1 MFSLEQRNALLA
13 SLRGIDRPCRVMEV
27 CGTHTVNI
35 ARSGLKQIL
44 PPQIQL
50 LSGPGCPVCVTG
62 QGDIDAAI
70 ALAKIPGVTILTF
83 GDMMRVPGSESSLQ
97 MEQACGRDIRI
108 LYSPYEALRIAG
120 EHPKQQVV
128 FLAVGFETTMPS
140 IAAIIRSASQQRI
153 TNLSF
158 LLMGKLLPPAL
169 RVLCQQDI
177 ARIDGF
183 LLPGHVTA
191 IIGMEPLRFLATE
204 FGRPGV
210 VAGFQPEEILL
221 ALAILVH
228 RIGAGEI
235 GVEIAYRSVVR
246 PEGNHTAQA
255 LLKEVFHPTDV
266 PWRGLGLIP
275 DSGLAFQTSYTNFDA
290 RKRFSLQEFASK
302 DPDGCLC
309 GEILR
314 GRLASKDCPLFGR
327 NCTPET
333 PIGPCMVSSEGSCAA
348 VYRYERWK

>member
-1 MFSLEQRNALLA
+1 MFSPKQRDALLA
-13 SLRGIDRPCRVMEV
+13 SLRGINHPCRVMEV
-27 CGTHTVNI
+27 CGTHTVSI
-35 ARSGLKQIL
+35 ARSGLKQML

-50 LSGPGCPVCVTG
+50 LSGPGCPVCVTA

-70 ALAKIPGVTILTF
+70 ALARIPGVTILTF
-83 GDMMRVPGSESSLQ
+83 GDMIRVPGSESSLQ
-97 MEQACGRDIRI
+97 MEHACGRDIRI
-108 LYSPYEALRIAG
+108 LYSPYDALHIAM
-120 EHPKQQVV
+120 ENPEQQVV
-128 FLAVGFETTMPS
+128 FLAVGFETTMPL
-140 IAAIIRSASQQRI
+140 IAATIRSAAQQRI

-158 LLMGKLLPPAL
+158 FLMGKLLPPAL
-169 RVLCQQDI
+169 RALCKQGI
-177 ARIDGF
+177 TRIDGF

-191 IIGMEPLRFLATE
+191 ILGIEPLQFLATE

-221 ALAILVH
+221 ALAILVQ

-246 PEGNHTAQA
+246 PEGNRTAKA
-255 LLKEVFHPTDV
+255 LLKEVFQPTDV
-266 PWRGLGLIP
+266 TWRGLGLIP
-275 DSGLAFQTSYTNFDA
+275 DSGLAFQSSYTNFDA
-290 RKRFSLQEFASK
+290 RKRFSLQEFVSK

-314 GRLASKDCPLFGR
+314 GRFTSKDCPLFDHA
-327 NCTPET
+327 CTPET

-348 VYRYERWK
+348 AYRYERWK